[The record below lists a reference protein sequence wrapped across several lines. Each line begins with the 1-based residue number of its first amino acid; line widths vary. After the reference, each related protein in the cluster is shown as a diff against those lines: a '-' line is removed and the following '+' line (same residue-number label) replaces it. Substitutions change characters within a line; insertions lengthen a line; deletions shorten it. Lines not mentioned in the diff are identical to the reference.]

1 LERRKSP
8 IYLTLTLLFSRGCCL
23 LVRSISYSGVAWAT
37 TADFVSDQ
45 VNLITSWPGTGREEG
60 KAPTEL
66 FYEDDQVMWGYEIPT
81 DADPVRWF
89 KLLLVK
95 DEDLAPE
102 LRCSEFL
109 LRGRRMLKE
118 NNKTAVDLVADY
130 LRALWKHVLDTI
142 NKSRGESVVEAL
154 AFKVVITVP
163 AIWKG
168 YARQSMQEAAKK
180 SGILDRRLAGSTTLT
195 FAPEPEAAA
204 LSTLCEP
211 GRRTKRGDVYVICDA
226 GGGTVVS
233 VNSISTAAKSH

>member
-1 LERRKSP
+1 
-8 IYLTLTLLFSRGCCL
+8 
-23 LVRSISYSGVAWAT
+23 
-37 TADFVSDQ
+37 
-45 VNLITSWPGTGREEG
+45 
-60 KAPTEL
+60 
-66 FYEDDQVMWGYEIPT
+66 MWGYEIPA

-95 DEDLAPE
+95 DEDLDPE
-102 LRCSEFL
+102 LRSSEFL

-142 NKSRGESVVEAL
+142 GKSRGESVVEAL

-233 VNSISTAAKSH
+233 VNSISTAEKSH